1 MLLMLRGCSPVSLIH
16 PVIDMDPLQGLHAN
30 CTTLLS
36 LLTSCVHQLTCKLLL
51 YVGHFSIL
59 SHKEK
64 GLPLVAFSLND
75 TVEKDGKHH
84 KRNYSEYDI
93 ADRLRMHHW

>member
-1 MLLMLRGCSPVSLIH
+1 MVGFVGGVQRAPRQLASSLRLLRACMH
-16 PVIDMDPLQGLHAN
+16 PSTCRLWSHA
-30 CTTLLS
+30 
-36 LLTSCVHQLTCKLLL
+36 
-51 YVGHFSIL
+51 GHFTIL

-93 ADRLRMHHW
+93 ADRLRMHHWYATTSLQCIM

>member
-1 MLLMLRGCSPVSLIH
+1 MLEGKPLNNCLVH
-16 PVIDMDPLQGLHAN
+16 PIVGDVGKFNGLQGSWATGLHLPRD
-30 CTTLLS
+30 CM
-36 LLTSCVHQLTCKLLL
+36 HPLTCTLRSNA
-51 YVGHFSIL
+51 GHFRIL